1 MNERCLLLKDK
12 TKGIAN
18 DTELVLTSLTRA
30 WLYVIMSL

>member
-18 DTELVLTSLTRA
+18 DMELALTSLTRGQ
-30 WLYVIMSL
+30 LYAIMSP